1 MGLAASQARLL
12 MSVARKS
19 DLELT
24 LQQINSSRMVIAN
37 QVSQLA
43 QRSADAAS
51 KDFDKDPTARPAYLQ
66 AQAQTAAIQQIDKV
80 LEMEAQRVNTQH
92 EAVQTEIAA
101 IQKVIQ
107 RNIQGSFKLMG

>member
-19 DLELT
+19 DLELA

-51 KDFDKDPTARPAYLQ
+51 KNMDDPRVRGEYLR
-66 AQAQTAAIQQIDKV
+66 AQAQTAAIQQIDKT